1 MNLIMEPVDYVN
13 DLIKQG
19 YEPSVIA
26 FYSKGIKYVNDTYR
40 KEVEFLARGLMTLNE
55 GTK

>member
-1 MNLIMEPVDYVN
+1 MNLIMEPIDYVN

-40 KEVEFLARGLMTLNE
+40 KEVEFLARGLMTLNK

>member
-1 MNLIMEPVDYVN
+1 MNLIMEPKAYVN
-13 DLIKQG
+13 ELIKQG

-26 FYSKGIKYVNDTYR
+26 FYSKGIKYVNDAYR
-40 KEVEFLARGLMTLNE
+40 KEVEWLALGLMTLNE